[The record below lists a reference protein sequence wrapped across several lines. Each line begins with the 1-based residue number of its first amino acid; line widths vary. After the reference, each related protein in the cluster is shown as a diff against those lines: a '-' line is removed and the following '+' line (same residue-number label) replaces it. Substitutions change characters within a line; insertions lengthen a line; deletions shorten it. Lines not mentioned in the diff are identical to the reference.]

1 MNAISLINKFHLTQH
16 LNIYRVIVGI
26 GFIIAM
32 VLVLATPLQL
42 PDPDDWA
49 YYHAVRN
56 FSEGH
61 FTVDNYTQYQ
71 QAQETIQQG
80 GVLLQ
85 YLPIGPDKWALE
97 KAPGVVFYLIPFYKI
112 GIPRWGNVLLALG
125 MVIVTFVLLKRLRD
139 ERAAMIGSL
148 LMLFTPISL
157 VMLNRIY
164 MDTYASLAFLVMGG
178 GLYIYYRLERN
189 NLTPVKGGT
198 VLFLAFFFTGWSV
211 FVRYTNLPIA
221 VILALHLVV
230 TRFIA
235 WRKGQETGIKSEIL
249 PLVLGIGLPVLALLL
264 YDYFVFGSPLR
275 YSYSY
280 SPYPIKFAFQY
291 IGQTFNGESIPL
303 QILQFNLQAAARNWL
318 IGFPLLIIGI
328 PGFIVVLYQKFA
340 DFFKRSQP
348 EGKWSSLR
356 SELPWDILLVLIGWF
371 VTVFFLYLTYEWT
384 AGIQKGGGFVI
395 FDRFL
400 LPGLFPIAV
409 ICALVMARF
418 PWKVLI
424 PVMVILM
431 AFGAIL
437 YTQWA
442 LDLHILPDWLT
453 ERTLESR
460 WPGYIFPPWSTPEG
474 GFEFPWGR

>member
-1 MNAISLINKFHLTQH
+1 MNIAALFNKLHLKQRLT
-16 LNIYRVIVGI
+16 LNRVIVGI
-26 GFIIAM
+26 GFIIAT
-32 VLVLATPLQL
+32 VLVLATPVQL

-71 QAQETIQQG
+71 QAQETARQG

-85 YLPIGPDKWALE
+85 YLPIGPNKWALE
-97 KAPGVVFYLIPFYKI
+97 KAPGVVFYLIPFQKM
-112 GIPRWGNVLLALG
+112 GLPRYGNVLLALG
-125 MVIVTFVLLKRLRD
+125 MVIVTFILLKRLRD

-178 GLYIYYRLERN
+178 GLYIYYHLERA

-198 VLFLAFFFTGWSV
+198 LLFLAFFFTGWSV
-211 FVRYTNLPIA
+211 MVRYTNLPIA
-221 VILALHLVV
+221 VILALHLVI

-235 WRKGQETGIKSEIL
+235 WRKGRETRIRSEIL
-249 PLVLGIGLPVLALLL
+249 PLLLGIGLPVLAILI

-291 IGQTFNGESIPL
+291 IGQVDAIGESIPL
-303 QILQFNLQAAARNWL
+303 QILRYNLQAAARNLL

-328 PGFIVVLYQKFA
+328 PGFFVGLYYK
-340 DFFKRSQP
+340 FFKHSKP
-348 EGKWSSLR
+348 EVKWSSLR
-356 SELPWDILLVLIGWF
+356 SELPWDIMLILIGWF
-371 VTVFFLYLTYEWT
+371 VSVFFLYLTYEWT

-400 LPGLFPIAV
+400 LPGLFPVSV
-409 ICALVMARF
+409 ICALIIARF
-418 PWKVLI
+418 PLKVLI
-424 PVMVILM
+424 PVMVIIV
-431 AFGAIL
+431 AFGAAL
-437 YTQWA
+437 YAQWA
-442 LDLHILPDWLT
+442 LDLHILPGWLT

-474 GFEFPWGR
+474 GFKFPFGQ